1 MKGASWPRKYR
12 TVPLGT
18 SEVPAQEMPGSLVLR
33 FAVPCHYA
41 RVPSPVPQNSQLS
54 LTPLP
59 LLPEFLPHPSPL
71 SGMRGLSP
79 RKGRKRDQWPEI
91 NRAINKSPCSQSQE
105 KCYFKVNQ
113 SNFTQSPK
121 CNLLHTRGS
130 RQAPEV
136 QEHSRTKS
144 NSLLWSAEGE
154 RRLTG
159 QRQWSEVTAGLRQHG
174 HLNRVS

>member
-1 MKGASWPRKYR
+1 M
-12 TVPLGT
+12 
-18 SEVPAQEMPGSLVLR
+18 
-33 FAVPCHYA
+33 
-41 RVPSPVPQNSQLS
+41 PQNSQLS
-54 LTPLP
+54 RTPLP

-71 SGMRGLSP
+71 SGTRGLSP

-91 NRAINKSPCSQSQE
+91 NQAINKSPCSQSQE

-121 CNLLHTRGS
+121 CNLLHTQRS

-136 QEHSRTKS
+136 QEHSRRTKS
-144 NSLLWSAEGE
+144 NSLLSSAEGE

-159 QRQWSEVTAGLRQHG
+159 QRQWPKVTAGLRQHG
-174 HLNRVS
+174 HVNRVSWVLVFKRQLTGRQFTFPQILFWSHLGFAQSPPNHKSP